1 MKIECVLEKIVTSVQ
16 QVGRSTSKG
25 SLMPVLQGILIEG
38 KDGFLSFT
46 ATNLETGINFKIPAK
61 IETEGKVLVSGDI
74 FTKVISTIP
83 THNKKIILEVIDDV
97 LSLETEVSK
106 IKIKTLPLEEFPNLP
121 RVEGIQFSLKKDD
134 FIQGVKSVAFAS
146 ASIDIK
152 PEISSVYFYTKDGE
166 MIFVATDSFRLA
178 EKRIKYSYTENEI
191 KVLLPFKNI
200 GDILRSLEELAGDD
214 IEITCSNTLISF
226 TSLNLYFTSRII
238 DGRFPDYQK
247 IIPGSSTTEI
257 KILKQDLQNILKTTT
272 IFSDKFNKITFSL
285 NSEEKKL
292 LCKTINPEI
301 GEALYHI
308 DVESEGDGIEMS
320 FNHKHISEVVSI
332 FSREGITCS
341 CTTENKPML
350 LRSIGDSS
358 FLYLIMPLN
367 R

>member
-1 MKIECVLEKIVTSVQ
+1 MKIECVLEKIVSSVQ

-46 ATNLETGINFKIPAK
+46 ATNLETGIYFKIPAK
-61 IETEGKVLVSGDI
+61 VEREGKILVSGEV

-83 THNKKIILEVIDDV
+83 QNNKKITLEVIGDV

-106 IKIKTLPLEEFPNLP
+106 IKIKTLPLDEFPNLP
-121 RVEGIQFSLKKDD
+121 TVEGSTFSIKKSD
-134 FIQGVKSVAFAS
+134 FIQGIKSVSFAS

-178 EKRIKYSYTENEI
+178 EKRIKYSESTTDI

-200 GDILRSLEELAGDD
+200 GDILRSLEELADD
-214 IEITCSNTLISF
+214 ILEITFSNTVISF
-226 TSLNLYFTSRII
+226 TSLNFYFTSRII
-238 DGRFPDYQK
+238 DGRFPDYHK
-247 IIPGSSTTEI
+247 IIPGESSTDI

-292 LCKTINPEI
+292 LCKTINPDI
-301 GEALYHI
+301 GEASYEI
-308 DVESEGDGIEMS
+308 EVGSEGNSIEMS

-332 FSREGITCS
+332 FSRESIHCS

-350 LRSIGDSS
+350 LRGVGDSS